1 MPLEGASD
9 GLWADEPAVKGAS
22 DEDGRPDRLRRAI
35 VLVAIVLLAANLRP
49 AITSVAP
56 LIGRIQ
62 ADAGVSSGAAG
73 LLTAL
78 PLLAFAAL
86 SPAAPRLARRFGAE
100 RVLIGS
106 MLALCGGILL
116 RSSGTTA
123 ATLFAGTAVLGAA
136 IAAGNVL
143 LPGLV
148 KERFSGRIG
157 AATGAYTVAMG
168 TSAAIAAGASVPLT
182 RLLGP
187 GWQAPLALW
196 AAPALLA
203 AVAWAPLLGRGNR
216 DPKPPRQARASPAAN
231 LWRSA
236 LAWQVTAFMGLQSLG
251 YYATLTWLP
260 EILREGGTGAED
272 GGLAARALPGR
283 GDRLDVRS
291 TSGGRQEALA
301 AGRRRGLGR
310 PLRCRRPGAAP
321 LRRRRRGPLGHAAG
335 ARAGGLLQPGADAL
349 RAAGRGPRAG
359 RRALGHGPVVR
370 LPARGARAARLRR
383 LRDATGSWT
392 LPLALLLGITACL
405 LAAGLGAGRDARVG
419 APAGDGEEPRMSRG
433 LGDLQRRVCEV
444 LYVDGDGELP
454 LRELRRRL
462 GDPDRSNLRRAIR
475 GLLERGMV
483 EEQSG
488 PGGEQRVALEV
499 WTYIAMGG
507 DRPAFLA
514 VRPDPTH
521 GGAGR
526 PGGAAEDAPEPVR
539 RRPLPGEPGRPG
551 GSATSIAS
559 SATGPWARRRGRSS
573 VRCTGTPD
581 PRKKACR

>member
-260 EILREGGTGAED
+260 EILREGGTGAEAA
-272 GGLAARALPGR
+272 GWLLALSQAVAIPAMFAAP
-283 GDRLDVRS
+283 V
-291 TSGGRQEALA
+291 A
-301 AGRRRGLGR
+301 AGRRPSQQGVVAASVALVGAGVLGLLLFGGAGGVLWVTLLGLGQ
-310 PLRCRRPGAAP
+310 GACFSLA
-321 LRRRRRGPLGHAAG
+321 LTLF
-335 ARAGGLLQPGADAL
+335 AL
-349 RAAGRGPRAG
+349 RAADPEQAAALSGMAQSFGYLLA
-359 RRALGHGPVVR
+359 ALGPPVFGV
-370 LPARGARAARLRR
+370 

-392 LPLALLLGITACL
+392 LSLALLLGITACL

-419 APAGDGEEPRMSRG
+419 APAGD
-433 LGDLQRRVCEV
+433 
-444 LYVDGDGELP
+444 
-454 LRELRRRL
+454 
-462 GDPDRSNLRRAIR
+462 
-475 GLLERGMV
+475 
-483 EEQSG
+483 
-488 PGGEQRVALEV
+488 
-499 WTYIAMGG
+499 
-507 DRPAFLA
+507 
-514 VRPDPTH
+514 
-521 GGAGR
+521 
-526 PGGAAEDAPEPVR
+526 AEDHV
-539 RRPLPGEPGRPG
+539 
-551 GSATSIAS
+551 
-559 SATGPWARRRGRSS
+559 
-573 VRCTGTPD
+573 
-581 PRKKACR
+581 